1 MSLDLANPPR
11 EKGLCPILPPIS
23 SDPEDE
29 KHPPKWTKGRGK
41 DAMKHLIL
49 CDFDGTISIRD
60 ISYELLSAFAKGN
73 WEEIDRQYREGKIGS
88 REAYT
93 RIAGICEAT
102 PKEMEGFIRE
112 KSLIDPY
119 FGRFHDY
126 CLRKGIDL
134 NIVSD
139 GFDIYINRIL
149 EHHDLPL
156 IPIFANR
163 ISFKRGGRIRFDYPH
178 HNPDCGLCG
187 TCKRAIL
194 LEKRPLYD
202 RITYIGNGYSDRCAA
217 QEADQRYAK
226 EALFDHF
233 VREGIDCTYFDHF
246 GEVMDDLSRRTRGL
260 IFDLDGTLIDSYE
273 AIYIG
278 LVEVFNHFAIPPF
291 PFHQLGEYVGG
302 SLEEILKPFLPPHQI
317 EEAKPIFREKYRD
330 IYLDKTSLL
339 DGAKEVIEELFR
351 RSIRLAVASNKSG
364 KFCRKLLAQLGIDR
378 FFNTITGV
386 GDGLRPKPS
395 PDMVNAVVKD
405 LALYPN
411 EIIMV
416 GDTAED
422 IKAGKAAGIDVYA
435 LGSGYHPLEKLIRER
450 PRRVLR
456 ELKDLPKAL
465 DIS

>member
-187 TCKRAIL
+187 TCKRTIL

>member
-378 FFNTITGV
+378 FFTAIMGV